1 MINKTF
7 ILIFFLFVCSC
18 GYQPIYSKK
27 NIANN
32 SFSINQLIFEGDKN
46 INLRMKEKLNSYK
59 LIKKDRNFTLKIKSD
74 SDKIILAKNLA
85 GDPTDFKITVT
96 IIVEIISENDK
107 KNILRVEEDFKYSNS
122 ASKFSLR
129 RYEKEIKNNLAEAS
143 TEKLILRLS
152 NIQ

>member
-107 KNILRVEEDFKYSNS
+107 RAYQCEE
-122 ASKFSLR
+122 
-129 RYEKEIKNNLAEAS
+129 I
-143 TEKLILRLS
+143 
-152 NIQ
+152 

>member
-1 MINKTF
+1 MLKKTF

-32 SFSINQLIFEGDKN
+32 SFSINELQFEGDRN
-46 INLRMKEKLNSYK
+46 INLIMKKILNDYK
-59 LIKKDRNFTLKIKSD
+59 LTKKDRNFKLKINSNSEKV
-74 SDKIILAKNLA
+74 ILAKNLA
-85 GDPTDFKITVT
+85 GDPIDFKIKV
-96 IIVEIISENDK
+96 IITVEISSKGVK
-107 KNILRVEEDFKYSNS
+107 KNTLQIEEDFQYSNINNNFNL
-122 ASKFSLR
+122 K

-143 TEKLILRLS
+143 ANQLIFRLS